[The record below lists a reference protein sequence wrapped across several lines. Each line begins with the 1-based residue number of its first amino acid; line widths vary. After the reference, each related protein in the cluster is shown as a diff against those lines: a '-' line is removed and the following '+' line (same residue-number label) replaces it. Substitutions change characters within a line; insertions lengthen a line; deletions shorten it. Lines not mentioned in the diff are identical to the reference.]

1 MADYYKELGVDK
13 GTSDEEIKKAY
24 RKLALKHHPDRNPG
38 NKSAEDK
45 FKAISE
51 AYAVLSDPDKRK
63 QYDMVG
69 DAKFHQAYSSEDI
82 FRGTD
87 FSQVFRDFNMAGGED
102 IFSRIFG
109 GGFAGA
115 GAGGRGRSSGRG
127 FGGGQGNMG
136 GMSGNPFGQGG
147 FDPFGG
153 ASGGG
158 GGAPPPGQDVEYPL
172 QISFL
177 DAWRGCERQVSF
189 RLGDGSKRDFRMK
202 IPAGVK
208 DGGRLRV
215 PGKGVASPYGGQPGD
230 VHIIIQI
237 SPNAQFERVA
247 DDIHTKLKIKPSTA
261 FLGGS
266 AEVDT
271 PEGSKNVKIPAGMQ
285 AGTKLRL
292 KGLGFPYPG
301 KSAARGD
308 LYAILEVDIPKS
320 LTPDQEQ
327 AVKALQEAG
336 L

>member
-13 GTSDEEIKKAY
+13 GTSDDEIKKAY

-38 NKSAEDK
+38 NKAAEDK

-51 AYAVLSDPDKRK
+51 AYAVLSDPAKRK

-102 IFSRIFG
+102 IFSRIFS
-109 GGFAGA
+109 GGFSGA
-115 GAGGRGRSSGRG
+115 GAGGRGRGRG
-127 FGGGQGNMG
+127 FGGGPGGMG
-136 GMSGNPFGQGG
+136 GFGGGGGGPFGGQGG
-147 FDPFGG
+147 FDPFAG
-153 ASGGG
+153 AGGG
-158 GGAPPPGQDVEYPL
+158 GSPAGQDVEYPL

-177 DAWRGCERQVSF
+177 DSWRGCERQISF

-208 DGGRLRV
+208 DGGKLRV
-215 PGKGVASPYGGQPGD
+215 PGKGVASSYGGPPGD
-230 VHIIIQI
+230 VHVIIQI

-247 DDIHTKLKIKPSTA
+247 DDIHTKVKIKLSTA

-266 AEVDT
+266 AEVET
-271 PEGSKNVKIPAGMQ
+271 PEGSKTVKVPAGVQ
-285 AGTKLRL
+285 PGTKLRL
-292 KGLGFPYPG
+292 KELGFPYPG
-301 KSAARGD
+301 KSNARGD
-308 LYAILEVDIPKS
+308 LYAILEVEIPKT